1 MHRLSTLLLAV
12 TLCAPVAPAVAQE
25 AASSQNA
32 AETPVQ
38 QFQHQEDSWSIALV
52 NKDEFALDNLLAPT
66 FVDIAATAQVSTRN
80 QYIADTLTGMPAPLL
95 SVEQRVV
102 SVRIISD
109 VAIVEGTYILKVRGT
124 GDHVLDQSG
133 IYTHIYVRSHNAW
146 ACVNAQRTQVTD
158 TAETRAQAEKKPAKK
173 SSAALPFH
181 IPLIH

>member
-1 MHRLSTLLLAV
+1 MRRFCTLLLAV
-12 TLCAPVAPAVAQE
+12 TLCAPFAPALAQE
-25 AASSQNA
+25 AASGQNA

-38 QFQHQEDSWSIALV
+38 QFQHLEDTWSIALV
-52 NKDEFALDNLLAPT
+52 HKDEFALDNLLAPT

-80 QYIADTLTGMPAPLL
+80 QYIADTLTGVPAPLL

-102 SVRIISD
+102 SVRVVSD
-109 VAIVEGTYILKVRGT
+109 VAIVEGTYITKVRDT
-124 GDHVLDQSG
+124 GDHVRDQNG

-158 TAETRAQAEKKPAKK
+158 APETKAQAAKKPEKK